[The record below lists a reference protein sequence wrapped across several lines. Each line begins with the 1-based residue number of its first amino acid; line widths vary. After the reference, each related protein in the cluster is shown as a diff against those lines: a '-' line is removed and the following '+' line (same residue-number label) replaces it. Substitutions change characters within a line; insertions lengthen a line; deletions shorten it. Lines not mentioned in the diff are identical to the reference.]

1 MFTYHYNFTEPGSMA
16 VSTSKRAFS
25 VWIFLYKKHRQTK
38 EVQSKLKQTK
48 TPPQVAEMGLFQLE
62 NLKAKK
68 LFQSQ
73 SFEKTEI
80 SECFGFS
87 FEMPFYCNI
96 LKYLGT
102 NHPSFYQSKTFPVKW
117 GILCFKMEIVKFK
130 SWFPHWFFP
139 CLSVLLTPEVAFVS
153 ETLPWCNSPLPLA
166 TYSNQVQHKPEFLFL

>member
-1 MFTYHYNFTEPGSMA
+1 MFTYHYNFIEPGSMA

-38 EVQSKLKQTK
+38 EMESKLKQTK

-62 NLKAKK
+62 NLKGKK

-80 SECFGFS
+80 SEWFGFS

-102 NHPSFYQSKTFPVKW
+102 NHPSFYQSKTFSVK
-117 GILCFKMEIVKFK
+117 
-130 SWFPHWFFP
+130 
-139 CLSVLLTPEVAFVS
+139 
-153 ETLPWCNSPLPLA
+153 
-166 TYSNQVQHKPEFLFL
+166 